1 MELIPAKRAAQP
13 QSWPAR
19 DKARILIVDD
29 ESRIRLAL
37 RACLETEGYE
47 VTEAADGVEGL
58 RAIEDCVP
66 DLIIVDLAM
75 PRKNGYEMI
84 EELRSRH
91 LDDMPKVVVLT
102 AYHSAFSPLAS
113 TRIGPAALLEKP
125 LLPDL
130 LRQTVRSLL
139 VHEPADLR
147 AGSA

>member
-37 RACLETEGYE
+37 RACLEAEGYD
-47 VTEAADGVEGL
+47 VTEAADGVEGI
-58 RAIEDCVP
+58 RAVGECNP
-66 DLIIVDLAM
+66 DVMIVDLAM

-84 EELRSRH
+84 EELRARH
-91 LDDMPKVVVLT
+91 LGDMPKVVVLT
-102 AYHSAFSPLAS
+102 AYHSAFSPSGLS
-113 TRIGPAALLEKP
+113 RIGAAALLEKP

-130 LRQTVRSLL
+130 LGRTVRNLL
-139 VHEPADLR
+139 EHEKADLR

>member
-1 MELIPAKRAAQP
+1 M
-13 QSWPAR
+13 
-19 DKARILIVDD
+19 IVDD

-37 RACLETEGYE
+37 RACLEAEGYD
-47 VTEAADGVEGL
+47 VTEAADGVEGI
-58 RAIEDCVP
+58 RAVGECNP
-66 DLIIVDLAM
+66 DVMIVDLAM

-84 EELRSRH
+84 EELRAQH

-102 AYHSAFSPLAS
+102 AYHSAFSPSAS

-130 LRQTVRSLL
+130 LRQTVRNLL
-139 VHEPADLR
+139 EHEKADLR

>member
-1 MELIPAKRAAQP
+1 
-13 QSWPAR
+13 
-19 DKARILIVDD
+19 LIVDD

-37 RACLETEGYE
+37 RACLEAEGYD
-47 VTEAADGVEGL
+47 VTEAADGEEGI
-58 RAIEDCVP
+58 RAAGDCNP
-66 DLIIVDLAM
+66 DVMIVDLAM

-84 EELRSRH
+84 EELRAQH

-102 AYHSAFSPLAS
+102 AYHSALSPSAS

-139 VHEPADLR
+139 EHEKADLR

>member
-47 VTEAADGVEGL
+47 VIEAADGEEGL
-58 RAIEDCVP
+58 RAAVECNP

-84 EELRSRH
+84 EELRSQC
-91 LDDMPKVVVLT
+91 LGDMPKVVVLS
-102 AYHSAFSPLAS
+102 AYHSASTPSAS
-113 TRIGPAALLEKP
+113 SRIEAAALLEKP

-139 VHEPADLR
+139 EHER
-147 AGSA
+147 AESA

>member
-1 MELIPAKRAAQP
+1 M
-13 QSWPAR
+13 
-19 DKARILIVDD
+19 IVDD

-37 RACLETEGYE
+37 RACLEAEGYD
-47 VTEAADGVEGL
+47 VTEAADGEEGI
-58 RAIEDCVP
+58 RAVGECNP
-66 DLIIVDLAM
+66 DVMIVDLAM

-102 AYHSAFSPLAS
+102 AYHSAFSPS
-113 TRIGPAALLEKP
+113 GSSRIGPAALLEKP

-130 LRQTVRSLL
+130 LRQTVRNLL
-139 VHEPADLR
+139 AHEPANLS